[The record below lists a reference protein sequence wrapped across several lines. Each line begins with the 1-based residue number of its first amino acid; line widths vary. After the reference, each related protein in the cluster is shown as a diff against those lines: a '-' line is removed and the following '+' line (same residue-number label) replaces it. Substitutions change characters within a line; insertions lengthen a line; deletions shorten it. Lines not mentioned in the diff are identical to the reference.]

1 MVIVCVRVLSADS
14 QLYAFIKTLPSVSTA
29 TSFSLLLFYNFTY
42 HPHLILQGG
51 VSILSLFFSLSTCS
65 CTLIPSFFKS
75 STSDPPTP
83 ILYIKPPHLSSPPSS
98 PCTPPSPFAATCGR
112 SAQAVLSILVLY
124 CQCIV
129 ASNPVKMPWEYCI
142 NLPPRLSFYTPPHLS
157 KKSQLLG
164 NS

>member
-51 VSILSLFFSLSTCS
+51 VSILSPFFSLSTCS

-83 ILYIKPPHLSSPPSS
+83 ILYIKPPHLSSPP
-98 PCTPPSPFAATCGR
+98 PLPARPLPPSLLRVGVQLRLYFPFW
-112 SAQAVLSILVLY
+112 Y
-124 CQCIV
+124 CIV
-129 ASNPVKMPWEYCI
+129 NALLHPI
-142 NLPPRLSFYTPPHLS
+142 
-157 KKSQLLG
+157 QLRCRG
-164 NS
+164 NTV

>member
-1 MVIVCVRVLSADS
+1 M
-14 QLYAFIKTLPSVSTA
+14 PSLKLCQV
-29 TSFSLLLFYNFTY
+29 F
-42 HPHLILQGG
+42 LQQPA
-51 VSILSLFFSLSTCS
+51 SPYS
-65 CTLIPSFFKS
+65 S
-75 STSDPPTP
+75 STTSLIILISYCRVACPFSPFFLTFNLQLHANSFLFKNLPPV
-83 ILYIKPPHLSSPPSS
+83 IPPPPYCISNHHTSLSPPSS
-98 PCTPPSPFAATCGR
+98 PCTPPSLFAATCGR

>member
-1 MVIVCVRVLSADS
+1 MPSLKLCQVFLQQPASPYSSSTTSLIILISYCRVACPFSPFFLTFNL
-14 QLYAFIKTLPSVSTA
+14 QLHAN
-29 TSFSLLLFYNFTY
+29 SFL
-42 HPHLILQGG
+42 
-51 VSILSLFFSLSTCS
+51 
-65 CTLIPSFFKS
+65 FFKS

-83 ILYIKPPHLSSPPSS
+83 ILYIKPPHLSFPPSS
-98 PCTPPSPFAATCGR
+98 PCTPPSLFAATCGR